1 MKKLLYRSEKNKI
14 IGGVCGGLGEYFNID
29 PSIVRIVFALAFFTE
44 GFGLLLYVI
53 LWIILPSYSSID
65 KDSSD
70 VINENKE
77 EIKATVVKTAKG
89 LKTEIKSDTKKYIEG
104 NCQDEEYV
112 EKYKNL
118 GDFTNF
124 FFKKTI
130 YRVKKND

>member
-44 GFGLLLYVI
+44 GFGLLLYII

-65 KDSSD
+65 KDSTE

-77 EIKATVVKTAKG
+77 EIKAKVVKTAKD
-89 LKTEIKSDTKKYIEG
+89 LKTEIKSDSKKS
-104 NCQDEEYV
+104 
-112 EKYKNL
+112 K
-118 GDFTNF
+118 
-124 FFKKTI
+124 
-130 YRVKKND
+130 